1 MNFRSTRGHALL
13 LTVLL
18 GLAAAGCNKGGG
30 EDAAGGAGSSSS
42 GTGSAG
48 TGSSGSGSAGGSGS
62 ASGSSGSAGSDTSG
76 ATGTSGASGTGA
88 ATAAGTA
95 IDDSVITTKLKTA
108 LLADTTL
115 KGSDISVETR
125 NGEVV
130 LTGSVAS
137 SSQKDHAAKI
147 AQALSG
153 VKGVNNKLS
162 VKK

>member
-1 MNFRSTRGHALL
+1 MNLRSTRGHALL
-13 LTVLL
+13 LTLL
-18 GLAAAGCNKGGG
+18 LSVAAAGCNRQGGG
-30 EDAAGGAGSSSS
+30 EDAAGG
-42 GTGSAG
+42 
-48 TGSSGSGSAGGSGS
+48 TGSSGAGSPSGSGGSGGSSGSGGSGS
-62 ASGSSGSAGSDTSG
+62 ASSGGADGGTSG
-76 ATGTSGASGTGA
+76 GAGTSGASGTGP

-115 KGSDISVETR
+115 KGADISVETR